1 MITSKPE
8 KRMSIF
14 EPAPALWA
22 SRMLSIYRIVAGL
35 VFVTAGTTILF
46 GFPPSPVPM
55 PPIPPMSQLWI
66 GGVLEMVGGLLITIG
81 FLTRP
86 VAFLLAGEMAVAYFQ
101 AHAPNG
107 FFPVRNRGEVV
118 VLFCFI
124 FFYLFTTGAG
134 PFSVDSAL
142 GRRRGVARPAIA

>member
-14 EPAPALWA
+14 EPAPTLWT
-22 SRMLSIYRIVAGL
+22 SRMLSIFRIVAGL

-55 PPIPPMSQLWI
+55 PPIPAMSQLWI
-66 GGVLEMVGGLLITIG
+66 GGVLEMVGGLFITIG

-101 AHAPNG
+101 FHVPQS
-107 FFPVRNRGEVV
+107 FFPTTSMGVPA
-118 VLFCFI
+118 VLYC
-124 FFYLFTTGAG
+124 FFYLYLVFAG
-134 PFSVDSAL
+134 PGVWSIDAMIVRKGQTVD
-142 GRRRGVARPAIA
+142 GRR